1 MSVLRDVHVHG
12 VHPVHDRGVPSRI
25 EMTLVLTYL
34 KGGPIAKAPISR
46 EQAIRLIE
54 QLALALRVTEPKP

>member
-1 MSVLRDVHVHG
+1 VSVRDVHVHG
-12 VHPVHDRGVPSRI
+12 VHPVHDRGAPMGI
-25 EMTLVLTYL
+25 EMTLFLTYL

-54 QLALALRVTEPKP
+54 QLAAALRVTEPQP